1 MTSQNGVKIWEYHE
15 NNFIFLI
22 LAWNNDGMQ
31 IFMVLIESFHHKLNF
46 DPFLPYFA
54 QIRS

>member
-1 MTSQNGVKIWEYHE
+1 MTSQNGVKVWEYHE
-15 NNFIFLI
+15 NNFIFWI
-22 LAWNNDGMQ
+22 LALNNDGMQ
-31 IFMVLIESFHHKLNF
+31 IFMVLIESLHHKLNF